1 MIGSIYK
8 NNQAADCTENK
19 KGASKKVLKL
29 GKKNSCD
36 LGRDWDV
43 VNSLR
48 YPLLQECCS
57 TFQLVISTSVFNV
70 L

>member
-1 MIGSIYK
+1 MCQGAFIMKK
-8 NNQAADCTENK
+8 NQVADCTETNK
-19 KGASKKVLKL
+19 KKVHQKGSKV

-48 YPLLQECCS
+48 
-57 TFQLVISTSVFNV
+57 
-70 L
+70 